1 MKTILLL
8 AIAILNATCMNS
20 SVASN
25 SGSTHESQV
34 SVMNTKTK
42 VDQFS
47 NISVSG
53 PLNVILTKDK
63 RCSVTV
69 EGNSQE
75 ALKNLVVY
83 VKDNTLIVTTKAGA
97 NNVNMEQL
105 RVNVTAP
112 TIEGL
117 EMAGSGNLST
127 LSDFTTQ
134 KAHMEV
140 TGSGNIILSN
150 PFTCQQMAIKTT
162 GSGNISVNKLK
173 ATRLTTSIT
182 GSGEVNFNNLDVND
196 AVSEITGSGNISL
209 RGKVGSHTKH
219 VTGSG
224 NIDTLGMR

>member
-1 MKTILLL
+1 
-8 AIAILNATCMNS
+8 MNS

-47 NISVSG
+47 NICVAG

-97 NNVNMEQL
+97 NNVNMGQL

-127 LSDFTTQ
+127 LSDFSTQ

-182 GSGEVNFNNLDVND
+182 GSGEVNFNNLDVKD

>member
-25 SGSTHESQV
+25 SGSTHETQV
-34 SVMNTKTK
+34 SVMNAKTK
-42 VDQFS
+42 VSQFS
-47 NISVSG
+47 NICVAG
-53 PLNVILTKDK
+53 PLNVVLTKDK

-127 LSDFTTQ
+127 LSDFTAQ

-173 ATRLTTSIT
+173 AKQLTTSIT
-182 GSGEVNFNNLDVND
+182 GSGEVNFNNLDVKD
-196 AVSEITGSGNISL
+196 AVSEITGSGNINL

>member
-20 SVASN
+20 SVSAN
-25 SGSTHESQV
+25 ATSTQETV
-34 SVMNTKTK
+34 VNAMNTRTK
-42 VDQFS
+42 VNQFS
-47 NISVSG
+47 NISVCG
-53 PLNVILTKDK
+53 PLNVVLTKDK

-69 EGNSQE
+69 EGDSQE

-83 VKDNTLIVTTKAGA
+83 VKDNTLIVTTKPGV

-127 LSDFTTQ
+127 LSDFTAQ

-140 TGSGNIILSN
+140 TGSGNIIMSN
-150 PFTCQQMAIKTT
+150 PFICQQMVIKTT

-173 ATRLTTSIT
+173 AKKLITSIT
-182 GSGEVNFNNLDVND
+182 GSGEVDFNNLDVKD

-209 RGKVGSHTKH
+209 SGKVGSHTKH

-224 NIDTLGMR
+224 QVDTIGVR

>member
-8 AIAILNATCMNS
+8 VIAFLNATCMNS
-20 SVASN
+20 SVSSN
-25 SGSTHESQV
+25 AMSTHETQV
-34 SVMNTKTK
+34 NTINKKTK
-42 VDQFS
+42 VDEFR
-47 NISVSG
+47 NIQVAG
-53 PLNVILTKDK
+53 PLNVVLTKDK

-75 ALKNLVVY
+75 ALNNLVIY
-83 VKDNTLIVTTKAGA
+83 VKDNTLIVTTKGKA

-105 RVNVTAP
+105 RINVTAP

-127 LSDFTTQ
+127 LSDFTAQ

-150 PFTCQQMAIKTT
+150 PFTCQQMAVTTT

-173 ATRLTTSIT
+173 AKKLITSIT
-182 GSGEVNFNNLDVND
+182 GSGEVNFNNLDVKD
-196 AVSEITGSGNISL
+196 AVSEITGSGNINL